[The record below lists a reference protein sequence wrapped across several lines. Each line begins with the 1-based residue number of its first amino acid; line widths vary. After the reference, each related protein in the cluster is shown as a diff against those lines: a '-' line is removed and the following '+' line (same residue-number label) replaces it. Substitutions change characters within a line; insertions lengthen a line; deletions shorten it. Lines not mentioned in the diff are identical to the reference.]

1 MNTTTSEMSYSI
13 RERFNDIL
21 SIRMNG
27 VRYCGNRLQTNGV
40 ELYVLTGD
48 FNPVLKQYAEFMAM
62 IHAATGNINIVTMEE
77 NGKSYPWITL
87 NMAKQITEFININKQ
102 GATH

>member
-1 MNTTTSEMSYSI
+1 MTLETFK
-13 RERFNDIL
+13 ERFNDAL
-21 SIRMNG
+21 SIRLNG
-27 VRYCGNRLQTNGV
+27 VRYCGNRLQTDGV

-48 FNPVLKQYAEFMAM
+48 YNPIYKQYMEYMAM
-62 IHAATGNINIVTMEE
+62 IHDATGNINIVSMEE
-77 NGKSYPWITL
+77 NGKLFPWITL

>member
-1 MNTTTSEMSYSI
+1 MTSETFK
-13 RERFNDIL
+13 ERFNDAL

-27 VRYCGNRLQTNGV
+27 VRYCGKRLQTDGI

-48 FNPVLKQYAEFMAM
+48 FNPVLKQYMEYMGM
-62 IHAATGNINIVTMEE
+62 IHTPTGNINIVSMEE
-77 NGKSYPWITL
+77 NGKLYPWITQR
-87 NMAKQITEFININKQ
+87 MIKEIEKFKNINKQ

>member
-1 MNTTTSEMSYSI
+1 MTLETFK
-13 RERFNDIL
+13 ERFTDAL
-21 SIRMNG
+21 SIRLNG
-27 VRYCGNRLQTNGV
+27 VRYCGNRLQTDGV

-48 FNPVLKQYAEFMAM
+48 YNPIYKQYMEYMAM
-62 IHAATGNINIVTMEE
+62 IHDATGNINIVSMEE
-77 NGKSYPWITL
+77 NGKLFPWITL

>member
-1 MNTTTSEMSYSI
+1 MISETFK
-13 RERFNDIL
+13 ERFNDAL

-27 VRYCGNRLQTNGV
+27 VRYCGNRLQTDGV

-48 FNPVLKQYAEFMAM
+48 FNPVLKQYAEYMGM
-62 IHAATGNINIVTMEE
+62 IHAPTGNINIISMEE
-77 NGKSYPWITL
+77 NGKLFPWITL

-102 GATH
+102 GETP

>member
-1 MNTTTSEMSYSI
+1 MTLETFK
-13 RERFNDIL
+13 ERFNDAL
-21 SIRMNG
+21 SIRLNG
-27 VRYCGNRLQTNGV
+27 VRYCGNRLQTDGV

-48 FNPVLKQYAEFMAM
+48 YNPVYKQYMEYMAM
-62 IHAATGNINIVTMEE
+62 IHAATGNINIVSMEE
-77 NGKSYPWITL
+77 NGKLFPWITL

>member
-1 MNTTTSEMSYSI
+1 MTLETFK
-13 RERFNDIL
+13 ERFADAL
-21 SIRMNG
+21 SIRLNG
-27 VRYCGNRLQTNGV
+27 VRYCGNRLQTDGV

-48 FNPVLKQYAEFMAM
+48 YNPVYKQYMEYMAM
-62 IHAATGNINIVTMEE
+62 IHAATGNINIVSMEE
-77 NGKSYPWITL
+77 NGKLFPWITL

>member
-1 MNTTTSEMSYSI
+1 MTSETFK
-13 RERFNDIL
+13 ERFNDAL

-27 VRYCGNRLQTNGV
+27 VRYCGKRLQTDGI

-48 FNPVLKQYAEFMAM
+48 FNPVIKQYMEYMGM
-62 IHAATGNINIVTMEE
+62 IHTPTGNINIVSMED
-77 NGKSYPWITL
+77 NGKLFPWITRR
-87 NMAKQITEFININKQ
+87 MIEQIEEFKNINKQ

>member
-1 MNTTTSEMSYSI
+1 MTLETFK
-13 RERFNDIL
+13 ERFTDAL
-21 SIRMNG
+21 SIRLNG
-27 VRYCGNRLQTNGV
+27 VRYCGNRLQTDGV

-48 FNPVLKQYAEFMAM
+48 YNPIYKQYMEYMAM
-62 IHAATGNINIVTMEE
+62 IHAATGNINILSMEE
-77 NGKSYPWITL
+77 NGKLFPWITL

>member
-1 MNTTTSEMSYSI
+1 MTLGTFK
-13 RERFNDIL
+13 ERFTDAL
-21 SIRMNG
+21 SIRLNG
-27 VRYCGNRLQTNGV
+27 VRYCGNRLQTDGV

-48 FNPVLKQYAEFMAM
+48 YNPVYKQYMEYMAM
-62 IHAATGNINIVTMEE
+62 IHAATGNINIVSMEE
-77 NGKSYPWITL
+77 NGKLFPWITL

>member
-1 MNTTTSEMSYSI
+1 MTLETFK
-13 RERFNDIL
+13 ERFNDAL
-21 SIRMNG
+21 SIRLNG
-27 VRYCGNRLQTNGV
+27 VRYCGNRLQTDGV

-48 FNPVLKQYAEFMAM
+48 YNPVYKQYMEYMGM
-62 IHAATGNINIVTMEE
+62 IHAATGNINIVSMEE
-77 NGKSYPWITL
+77 NGKLFPWITL

>member
-1 MNTTTSEMSYSI
+1 MTLETFK
-13 RERFNDIL
+13 ERFNDAL
-21 SIRMNG
+21 SIRLNG
-27 VRYCGNRLQTNGV
+27 VRYCGNRLQTDGV

-48 FNPVLKQYAEFMAM
+48 FSPVHKQYMEYMAM
-62 IHAATGNINIVTMEE
+62 IHAATGNINIVSMEE
-77 NGKSYPWITL
+77 NGKLFPWITL

>member
-1 MNTTTSEMSYSI
+1 MTLETFK
-13 RERFNDIL
+13 ERFNDAL
-21 SIRMNG
+21 SIRLNG
-27 VRYCGNRLQTNGV
+27 VRYCGNRLQTDGV

-48 FNPVLKQYAEFMAM
+48 FNPVYKQYMEYMAM
-62 IHAATGNINIVTMEE
+62 IHAATGNINIVSMEE
-77 NGKSYPWITL
+77 NGKLFPWITL

>member
-1 MNTTTSEMSYSI
+1 MTSETFK
-13 RERFNDIL
+13 ERFNDAL

-27 VRYCGNRLQTNGV
+27 VRYCGKRLQTDGI

-48 FNPVLKQYAEFMAM
+48 FNPVLKQYMEYMGI
-62 IHAATGNINIVTMEE
+62 IHTPTGNINIVSMEE
-77 NGKSYPWITL
+77 NGKLYPWITQR
-87 NMAKQITEFININKQ
+87 MIKEIEKFKNINKQ

>member
-1 MNTTTSEMSYSI
+1 MMTLETFK
-13 RERFNDIL
+13 ERFNDVL

-27 VRYCGNRLQTNGV
+27 VRYCGKRLQTDGV

-48 FNPVLKQYAEFMAM
+48 FNPVLKQYMEYMGM
-62 IHAATGNINIVTMEE
+62 IHTPTGNINIVSMEE

>member
-1 MNTTTSEMSYSI
+1 MTLETFK
-13 RERFNDIL
+13 ERFTDAL
-21 SIRMNG
+21 SIRLNG
-27 VRYCGNRLQTNGV
+27 VRYCGKRLQTDGV

-48 FNPVLKQYAEFMAM
+48 YNPIYKQYMEYMAM
-62 IHAATGNINIVTMEE
+62 IHDATGNINIVSMEE
-77 NGKSYPWITL
+77 NGKLFPWITL

>member
-1 MNTTTSEMSYSI
+1 MTLETFK
-13 RERFNDIL
+13 ERFNDAL
-21 SIRMNG
+21 SIRLNG
-27 VRYCGNRLQTNGV
+27 VRYCGNRLQTDGV

-48 FNPVLKQYAEFMAM
+48 YNPIYKQYMEYMAM
-62 IHAATGNINIVTMEE
+62 IHAATGNINIVSMEE
-77 NGKSYPWITL
+77 NGKLFPWITL

>member
-1 MNTTTSEMSYSI
+1 MTLETFK
-13 RERFNDIL
+13 ERFTDAL
-21 SIRMNG
+21 SIRLNG
-27 VRYCGNRLQTNGV
+27 VRYCGNRLQTDGV

-48 FNPVLKQYAEFMAM
+48 FNPVYKQYMEYMAM
-62 IHAATGNINIVTMEE
+62 IHAATGNINIVSMEE
-77 NGKSYPWITL
+77 NGKLFPWITL

>member
-1 MNTTTSEMSYSI
+1 MTLETFK
-13 RERFNDIL
+13 ERFTDAL
-21 SIRMNG
+21 SIRLNG
-27 VRYCGNRLQTNGV
+27 VRYCGNRLQTDGV

-48 FNPVLKQYAEFMAM
+48 YNPVYKQYMEYMAM
-62 IHAATGNINIVTMEE
+62 IHAPTGNINIVSMEE
-77 NGKSYPWITL
+77 NGKLFPWITL